1 MISSEMPELL
11 GVCDRIYVM
20 NEGRLVAEMAAAD
33 ASQEKIMRSIV
44 KAGEMAS

>member
-1 MISSEMPELL
+1 MPELL

-20 NEGRLVAEMAAAD
+20 NEGRLVAEMAAAE

-44 KAGEMAS
+44 GSGDRAREMAS